1 MVNTIICPRDGLDT
15 TVIVRKKNEER
26 EGIKIENISK
36 EFNKK
41 LSLQAV
47 GMKRS
52 SIREVKMTGTRHVST

>member
-52 SIREVKMTGTRHVST
+52 SISEVKM

>member
-15 TVIVRKKNEER
+15 TIIVRKKNEER

-52 SIREVKMTGTRHVST
+52 SISEVKM

>member
-1 MVNTIICPRDGLDT
+1 MDWTLQLSLE
-15 TVIVRKKNEER
+15 KKNKER

-52 SIREVKMTGTRHVST
+52 SISEVKM

>member
-1 MVNTIICPRDGLDT
+1 MVNTITCPRDGLDT
-15 TVIVRKKNEER
+15 TVIVRKKNKER

-52 SIREVKMTGTRHVST
+52 SISEVKM

>member
-15 TVIVRKKNEER
+15 TIIVRKKNEER

-36 EFNKK
+36 EVNKK

-52 SIREVKMTGTRHVST
+52 SISEVKM